1 MKPADRMMMASI
13 TAALI
18 FVSQSGWSVAQVD
31 AGSGLLTGSEIRA
44 MVNGQRIY
52 IGGPLGA
59 ELPVNYRTNGTV
71 DGSGEAVG
79 LGKFFQPKDK
89 GRWWINGN
97 QLCQQWEKWYDGVVM
112 CFTLRKNGGDKL
124 IWKRDNGESGSA
136 RLARS

>member
-1 MKPADRMMMASI
+1 MMMSAKRMMVAPV
-13 TAALI
+13 AAAILI
-18 FVSQSGWSVAQVD
+18 FGQLGLIPVQANSGT
-31 AGSGLLTGSEIRA
+31 LLTGSEIRA

-52 IGGPLGA
+52 IAGPLGA

-79 LGKFFQPKDK
+79 LGRFFQPKDK

-97 QLCQQWEKWYDGVVM
+97 QLCQQWEKWYNGAVM
-112 CFTLRKNGGDKL
+112 CFTLQKDGGNKL
-124 IWKRDNGESGSA
+124 LWKRDNGESGTA